1 LATNLRNISTQI
13 SKTLEFMIKNSVEI
27 IEREKEAQEA
37 AKKMEEASIKATI
50 ARNNMVEVI
59 IYINK

>member
-1 LATNLRNISTQI
+1 
-13 SKTLEFMIKNSVEI
+13 MIKNSVEI